1 MSYSTFLESQ
11 NKNLRDSAYGW
22 QKIAYQYSVVINAK
36 NQRIADLEKQIS
48 LRDGLLDEEYALRK
62 DLAEECR
69 NLTKERDMWKSN
81 HDNQKT
87 LKSQLMDRPD
97 LKDRA
102 QSIWKLYKRIAELE
116 GKTDFPDWNQWFKEN
131 LQQNK

>member
-1 MSYSTFLESQ
+1 MSYHSFLESQ
-11 NKNLRDSAYGW
+11 NKGLRDSLYEW
-22 QKIAYQYSVVINAK
+22 QEKARQYSIVIEVK
-36 NQRIADLEKQIS
+36 DKRINELESQV
-48 LRDGLLDEEYALRK
+48 
-62 DLAEECR
+62 
-69 NLTKERDMWKSN
+69 NHWKSN

-87 LKSQLMDRPD
+87 LKSQLMDRLD

>member
-1 MSYSTFLESQ
+1 MKHSIIDDILYINGQSTNVVCSEAEEEFWARIKELESQ
-11 NKNLRDSAYGW
+11 VNH
-22 QKIAYQYSVVINAK
+22 
-36 NQRIADLEKQIS
+36 
-48 LRDGLLDEEYALRK
+48 
-62 DLAEECR
+62 
-69 NLTKERDMWKSN
+69 WKSN

>member
-1 MSYSTFLESQ
+1 MKHYIENGRLIIG
-11 NKNLRDSAYGW
+11 DS
-22 QKIAYQYSVVINAK
+22 
-36 NQRIADLEKQIS
+36 
-48 LRDGLLDEEYALRK
+48 RDGGDVIPFARWEKPDESHFNLWEQILELR
-62 DLAEECR
+62 AEVAH
-69 NLTKERDMWKSN
+69 WKSN